1 MNSRTVGNFS
11 SFSVPHPWLRPIW
24 RALVSLGVAPPV
36 REGLRGAQ
44 NWVWEGLRGAQNW
57 VWVQRAQIIKTV
69 IKRSKGWRRKGRKE
83 EE

>member
-24 RALVSLGVAPPV
+24 RALVSLGVAPPL

-44 NWVWEGLRGAQNW
+44 NWVWEGLF
-57 VWVQRAQIIKTV
+57 QRTQIIKTV
-69 IKRSKGWRRKGRKE
+69 IKRSKGWRRKGRKKE
-83 EE
+83 E